1 MANKLK
7 PSLLIFHFLLFFFLY
22 LSLNFFNKSPYWKER
37 KKNRIMALFAFLA
50 LKFDAVVKWSCCV
63 ANKEKKDNVS
73 L

>member
-1 MANKLK
+1 
-7 PSLLIFHFLLFFFLY
+7 
-22 LSLNFFNKSPYWKER
+22 
-37 KKNRIMALFAFLA
+37 MALFAFLA